1 MYNLAML
8 SPQEIVHHLP
18 TEMLQ
23 SVTQFFHPYTFLD
36 TTYCVLLAVIFI
48 AAIGI
53 TYHRA
58 PNKWIYSALVLILCV
73 VSRYAF
79 ILSARPDMAI
89 VRLEYWGRLGLY
101 VFALSILLN
110 QTKQWIKNI
119 VLLWGILTIGLFIKT
134 DFEIEK
140 VQYLGF
146 NAGRKHQSR
155 IQENILIHPA
165 FKNETKYISYT
176 FGAIPFRKRY
186 YQDIYNTPEMTGY
199 AIYHIFG
206 IISNLFWE
214 EKINPTAIEVGIER
228 QNIWRIGLAHTD
240 KWFDKEYWQ
249 NNPTNM
255 KNIRFW
261 LYHDAKYNSVYVDD
275 KYIIMVL
282 DLPSLITP
290 VSSNT
295 PRITKR
301 LSSAGTVIFNHIGH
315 V

>member
-1 MYNLAML
+1 MIFLSQIAFAYAGFSLIRKYLTQSDLVNTGMYNLAML

-23 SVTQFFHPYTFLD
+23 SVTQFFYPYTFLD
-36 TTYCVLLAVIFI
+36 TTYCVLMAVIFI

-134 DFEIEK
+134 DF
-140 VQYLGF
+140 
-146 NAGRKHQSR
+146 
-155 IQENILIHPA
+155 
-165 FKNETKYISYT
+165 
-176 FGAIPFRKRY
+176 
-186 YQDIYNTPEMTGY
+186 
-199 AIYHIFG
+199 
-206 IISNLFWE
+206 
-214 EKINPTAIEVGIER
+214 
-228 QNIWRIGLAHTD
+228 
-240 KWFDKEYWQ
+240 
-249 NNPTNM
+249 
-255 KNIRFW
+255 
-261 LYHDAKYNSVYVDD
+261 
-275 KYIIMVL
+275 
-282 DLPSLITP
+282 
-290 VSSNT
+290 
-295 PRITKR
+295 
-301 LSSAGTVIFNHIGH
+301 
-315 V
+315 